1 MKNLLLVVALL
12 LAWPTVGLSQAG
24 QVIPRVALFG
34 GFTRVFDKADPNSF
48 SVGSFHFDGGEAS
61 AEVSVSRCVG
71 IVGGYGWQM
80 SNRDGQV
87 VAPASL
93 FPIDAHSQSVPIV
106 GKYTVF
112 GGFTTVRNRFDYG
125 SSGVPGFP
133 AVPGPVF
140 YLNGWEASIER
151 KFAPWI
157 GIVADVSQQLGT
169 RSGGQ
174 LGPEQENQVFVLF
187 GPQFSLRVAH
197 WLIPFAH
204 VLIGPSYGLADYL
217 SQNTAGTVSSFATA
231 IGGGVDVKIFG
242 PVWLRAAQV
251 DYLHTS
257 NDFGEDHSTQV
268 RISVGIAFRF

>member
-1 MKNLLLVVALL
+1 LKNLLLVVALL
-12 LAWPTVGLSQAG
+12 LVWPIVGLSQAG
-24 QVIPRVALFG
+24 QVIPTVALFG
-34 GFTRVFDKADPNSF
+34 GFTSALDKADPNIF
-48 SVGSFHFDGGEAS
+48 SVGSAHPDGG
-61 AEVSVSRCVG
+61 
-71 IVGGYGWQM
+71 
-80 SNRDGQV
+80 
-87 VAPASL
+87 
-93 FPIDAHSQSVPIV
+93 QSVPIIP
-106 GKYTVF
+106 KYTVF

-133 AVPGPVF
+133 TVPGPVF
-140 YLNGWEASIER
+140 YLNGWEASFER
-151 KFAPWI
+151 KLAPWI

-187 GPQFSLRVAH
+187 GPQFSLRGAH

-217 SQNTAGTVSSFATA
+217 AQNTSGTVSSFATA
-231 IGGGVDVKIFG
+231 VGGGLDVKILG
-242 PVWLRAAQV
+242 PVWLRAPQV

-257 NDFGEDHSTQV
+257 NDFGKDHSTQV

>member
-1 MKNLLLVVALL
+1 MRKLLTMVVLLVGLPIEV
-12 LAWPTVGLSQAG
+12 LSQG
-24 QVIPRVALFG
+24 GPVIPRVALFG
-34 GFTRVFDKADPNSF
+34 GFTRVFDKADRNNF
-48 SVGSFHFDGGEAS
+48 SVGSFHFDGG
-61 AEVSVSRCVG
+61 
-71 IVGGYGWQM
+71 
-80 SNRDGQV
+80 
-87 VAPASL
+87 
-93 FPIDAHSQSVPIV
+93 QSVPIIP
-106 GKYTVF
+106 KYTAF

-133 AVPGPVF
+133 TAPGPVF
-140 YLNGWEASIER
+140 HLNGWEASIER
-151 KFAPWI
+151 KFAPWM

-187 GPQFSLRVAH
+187 GPQFSLRVAQ

-257 NDFGEDHSTQV
+257 NDFGKDHSTQV

>member
-1 MKNLLLVVALL
+1 LKNLLLVVALL
-12 LAWPTVGLSQAG
+12 LAWPIVGLSQAG
-24 QVIPRVALFG
+24 QVIPTVAPFG
-34 GFTRVFDKADPNSF
+34 GFTRAAEKADPNSF
-48 SVGSFHFDGGEAS
+48 SVGSFHFDGGQGA
-61 AEVSVSRCVG
+61 
-71 IVGGYGWQM
+71 
-80 SNRDGQV
+80 
-87 VAPASL
+87 
-93 FPIDAHSQSVPIV
+93 PIV
-106 GKYTVF
+106 PKYTVF

-133 AVPGPVF
+133 TVPGPVF

-174 LGPEQENQVFVLF
+174 LGPEQENHVFVLF

-204 VLIGPSYGLADYL
+204 VLIGPSYGLTDYL

-257 NDFGEDHSTQV
+257 NEFGEDHSTQMRV
-268 RISVGIAFRF
+268 SAGIAFRF

>member
-1 MKNLLLVVALL
+1 MRNTSLDTIRWALQNGGRCDLKNLLLVVALL
-12 LAWPTVGLSQAG
+12 LAWPTVGLTQAG
-24 QVIPRVALFG
+24 QVIP
-34 GFTRVFDKADPNSF
+34 T
-48 SVGSFHFDGGEAS
+48 
-61 AEVSVSRCVG
+61 
-71 IVGGYGWQM
+71 
-80 SNRDGQV
+80 
-87 VAPASL
+87 
-93 FPIDAHSQSVPIV
+93 
-106 GKYTVF
+106 YTVF
-112 GGFTTVRNRFDYG
+112 GGFTTVRSRFDYG

-133 AVPGPVF
+133 TVPGPVF

-169 RSGGQ
+169 RSGGH
-174 LGPEQENQVFVLF
+174 LGPEQENQVSVLF

-217 SQNTAGTVSSFATA
+217 SLGTAGTVSSFATA
-231 IGGGVDVKIFG
+231 IGGGVDVKILG

-251 DYLHTS
+251 DYLHSS
-257 NDFGEDHSTQV
+257 NDFGEDHSMQV